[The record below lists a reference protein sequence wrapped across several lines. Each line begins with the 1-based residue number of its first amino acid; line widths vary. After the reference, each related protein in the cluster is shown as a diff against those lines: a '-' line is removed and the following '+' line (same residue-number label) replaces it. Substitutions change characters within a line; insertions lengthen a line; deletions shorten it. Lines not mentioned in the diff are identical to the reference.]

1 VRIQVAVPEE
11 HVSPEVID
19 ASLEAVTRLDEHMI
33 RAGQAPTS
41 RELLQRGAIWR
52 PEPPGDEHFDHV
64 GTIAARGWG
73 DCDDWAPAH
82 AATLRASGE
91 DPGAIARVV
100 PSGPSTYHAIV
111 QRSDGRIEDPSIA
124 AGMKAQRVGGPD
136 PDRIEVYACDPHD
149 GRIYQG
155 SLLPTVAPL
164 ALSHGPAFAVRGATV
179 VGAGTIFEGRCDV
192 PIVGSPLLHV
202 RSYWRHKPH
211 HARRR
216 CHGAL
221 PYAISCS
228 AFGATPTQALNAA
241 IVGAILCG
249 DAAELHTSLDRYKLL
264 ATQHALAG
272 FSAGQV
278 REALVQQ
285 MTHDLLAHAKQTGTH
300 PQVHTRAL
308 LSQLAAQG
316 HVSGTIVGGFFDDI
330 GKLASGVVSAV
341 SDVANTV
348 AKAVSSVPWGDIIH
362 DVQAAVS
369 VVPGLGTAVSEVVA
383 AAESAYDAA
392 AAALS
397 GNPLEGAIHAAYNFA
412 LGSVPGAAALHPVLD
427 PVVNTLLNL
436 TVKKEPVDS
445 ALLDGILS
453 AVPDSPRFGAISP
466 RSIAA
471 SLAHMIVGHLG
482 VKKNPASPVRAA
494 APPPRAPLVIH
505 PHPIVHPVAPHVVHR
520 AAHPA
525 PARRVPIHVK
535 PKGVPHAA
543 VHVLHAAVPPVVHR
557 PGSPGAPP
565 GATHWQCHPGP
576 GGTWACRWV

>member
-1 VRIQVAVPEE
+1 MRIQVAVPEE

-19 ASLEAVTRLDEHMI
+19 ASLETVTRLDESMI
-33 RAGQAPTS
+33 RSGQAPTS
-41 RELLQRGAIWR
+41 RELLKQGAIWR

-91 DPGAIARVV
+91 DPGAVARVV

-111 QRSDGRIEDPSIA
+111 QRSDGSIEDPSVA
-124 AGMKAQRVGGPD
+124 AGMKANRVGGPD
-136 PDRIEVYACDPHD
+136 PEHIELYACDPHD

-164 ALSHGPAFAVRGATV
+164 SLHCGPTFAVRGATV
-179 VGAGTIFEGRCDV
+179 VGVGNLFEGRCDV

-202 RSYWRHKPH
+202 RSYWRHRPSH
-211 HARRR
+211 RRR
-216 CHGAL
+216 CHGTM

-228 AFGATPTQALNAA
+228 ALGCTPEQALNAA

-249 DAAELHTSLDRYKLL
+249 DAAEMHTSLDRYKLL

-272 FSAGQV
+272 FSPGEV

-285 MTHDLLAHAKQTGTH
+285 MTSDLLTHAKNTNTH
-300 PQVHTRAL
+300 PELHSKQL

-316 HVSGTIVGGFFDDI
+316 HVSGCIVGGFFDDI
-330 GKLASGVVSAV
+330 GKIASGVVSAV
-341 SDVANTV
+341 SNVANTV
-348 AKAVSSVPWGDIIH
+348 AHAVSSVPWGDIIH

-369 VVPGLGTAVSEVVA
+369 VVPGLGTAVSDVVA

-397 GNPLEGAIHAAYNFA
+397 GHPLEGAIDAAYNFA
-412 LGSVPGAAALHPVLD
+412 LGSVPGAAALHPILD
-427 PVVNTLLNL
+427 PIKSTLMNIVV
-436 TVKKEPVDS
+436 KGEPVDS
-445 ALLDGILS
+445 ALLDGVLTS
-453 AVPDSPRFGAISP
+453 VPDSPRFGPISP
-466 RSIAA
+466 RSVAA

-482 VKKNPASPVRAA
+482 VKKNPASPVRT
-494 APPPRAPLVIH
+494 PPKPPLVVH
-505 PHPIVHPVAPHVVHR
+505 PNPIVHPVALHAPAHHVAPR
-520 AAHPA
+520 KPTA
-525 PARRVPIHVK
+525 PARK
-535 PKGVPHAA
+535 PPGVPHAA
-543 VHVLHAAVPPVVHR
+543 IHVMHAAAAVPPVVHR

-565 GATHWQCHPGP
+565 GATHWQCTPGA